1 MDKVF
6 NSYLEKIY
14 YQPQSPGSFTSRDK
28 IWRFI
33 RSRRDKPKGLT
44 LKIVEQWLQL
54 QDTPSVY
61 KSRGSKFKREKI
73 IVSCRDEQ
81 WSADLMDT
89 SKLKKE
95 NDNVTFILVI
105 VDIFSKFCW
114 AEPLINKKAETVKK
128 GFTRVFDQ
136 GCIPQRIWVDAGSEF
151 QNNLL
156 KVYFK
161 EKDVHMFIAR
171 SESKSVFAERLIKT
185 LKLKMYKYMYHK
197 QTYKYIDVL
206 SDIVYSYNNSYHNSI
221 KMAPMAVNS
230 ANELDIYTTHYM
242 PTVNKNSVTVKKP
255 SFAKGD
261 LVRLS
266 HAKGKFTR
274 SFRESFTEE
283 IFKIN
288 YVILSTPPRYTVED
302 GLGEKLKGSFYAHEL
317 ALVHPDDNR
326 SYKIDKIIK
335 YRNNKRQ
342 ALVSWYGYSS
352 KFNSWIPSSNIKRYK

>member
-105 VDIFSKFCW
+105 VDIFSKF
-114 AEPLINKKAETVKK
+114 
-128 GFTRVFDQ
+128 
-136 GCIPQRIWVDAGSEF
+136 
-151 QNNLL
+151 
-156 KVYFK
+156 
-161 EKDVHMFIAR
+161 
-171 SESKSVFAERLIKT
+171 
-185 LKLKMYKYMYHK
+185 
-197 QTYKYIDVL
+197 
-206 SDIVYSYNNSYHNSI
+206 
-221 KMAPMAVNS
+221 
-230 ANELDIYTTHYM
+230 
-242 PTVNKNSVTVKKP
+242 
-255 SFAKGD
+255 
-261 LVRLS
+261 
-266 HAKGKFTR
+266 
-274 SFRESFTEE
+274 
-283 IFKIN
+283 
-288 YVILSTPPRYTVED
+288 
-302 GLGEKLKGSFYAHEL
+302 
-317 ALVHPDDNR
+317 
-326 SYKIDKIIK
+326 
-335 YRNNKRQ
+335 YR
-342 ALVSWYGYSS
+342 
-352 KFNSWIPSSNIKRYK
+352 FNSRTICHFNGSIDRFIFTIFNSMSKVTTLITLCIK